1 MNLNDEIFQKVEK
14 KTKVSKETIIEL
26 AKKIQDGKMKDE
38 ETLRDVIHT
47 LSQLTGKEVPKER
60 EDKIIETILSDK
72 VPKGVEKMF

>member
-38 ETLRDVIHT
+38 GTLRDVIHT

>member
-38 ETLRDVIHT
+38 GTLRDVIHT
-47 LSQLTGKEVPKER
+47 LSHLTGKEVPKER